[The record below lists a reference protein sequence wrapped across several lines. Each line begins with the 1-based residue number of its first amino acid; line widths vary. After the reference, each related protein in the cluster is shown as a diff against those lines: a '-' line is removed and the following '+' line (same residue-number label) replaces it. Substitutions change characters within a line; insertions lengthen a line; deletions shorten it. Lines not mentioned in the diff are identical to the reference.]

1 MKTVRASS
9 SDEVVL
15 VWLQAELKSKRFQN
29 DLRKSLDKHDLDAQI
44 ITEPDLSNRS
54 ENDSRLMILKDYRDW
69 FEDDVDAYRW
79 ELVELTPEDVKK
91 LRCIDYSYWNELTD
105 NTHFVGIAA
114 KNVKRGK
121 VVLDVSNDNFL
132 SIASAV
138 EAGTQFLPI
147 IVLGRANGREIVEG
161 HARATGYSLVASP
174 SKPLLAVVGT
184 LK

>member
-44 ITEPDLSNRS
+44 ITEPDLSNRP

-79 ELVELTPEDVKK
+79 GEKVGAPWIQPLGV
-91 LRCIDYSYWNELTD
+91 CIS
-105 NTHFVGIAA
+105 V
-114 KNVKRGK
+114 R
-121 VVLDVSNDNFL
+121 
-132 SIASAV
+132 
-138 EAGTQFLPI
+138 
-147 IVLGRANGREIVEG
+147 
-161 HARATGYSLVASP
+161 
-174 SKPLLAVVGT
+174 SKAENSSEST
-184 LK
+184 